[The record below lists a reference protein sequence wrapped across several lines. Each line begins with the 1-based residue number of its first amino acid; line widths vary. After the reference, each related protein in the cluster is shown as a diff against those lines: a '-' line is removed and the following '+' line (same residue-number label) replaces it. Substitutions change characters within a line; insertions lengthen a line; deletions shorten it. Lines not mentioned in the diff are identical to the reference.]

1 MNMFERIIALLN
13 DAALDPGLWPEAS
26 GLIDELLGTHGCTLA
41 SGDGET
47 EADYRTHFMWICHR
61 GQRRRD
67 VERFWYETYYPL
79 DERIPRLRRL
89 PYNRLFHVAELYT
102 EEERKTSEAYKVL
115 RTVGHAGNA
124 IDVRLDGLRGSR
136 ILWEINDRVDG
147 EGWSSAQHDTI
158 RRLLPHVRQT
168 VHVQQTLAHAN
179 ALGETLT
186 ELLDRTGLGMV
197 QLDARGRIVAAND
210 RAQDVLRRGDGLL
223 DREGFLVARARQ
235 DDDRLQALLNRALP
249 PYGAQGSGGSTIV
262 RRSGALRPLMLRLCP
277 VGRRQ
282 ASFPA
287 WPVAALVL
295 IVDPETEQVI
305 DPAEVAA
312 VFDLTRME
320 GRVAVMLARGM
331 SVSQIAASTGRKEST
346 IRSHVKSMLAKHG
359 CTRQAELARM
369 VQSLAAAGQ
378 GRS

>member
-1 MNMFERIIALLN
+1 MNMFERTLASLN
-13 DAALDPGLWPEAS
+13 DAALDPGRWPKAS
-26 GLIDELLGTHGCTLA
+26 GLIDEVLGTRGSTLA
-41 SGDGET
+41 CGDGET
-47 EADYRTHFMWICHR
+47 AADYRTHFMWICHR

-89 PYNRLFHVAELYT
+89 PFYRLCHITDLYT
-102 EEERKTSEAYKVL
+102 EEERKASEAYNTL
-115 RTVGHAGNA
+115 QTVGHAGNA
-124 IDVRLDGLRGSR
+124 IDVRLDGTKGSR

-147 EGWSSAQHDTI
+147 EAWSSTQLDTI

-168 VHVQQTLAHAN
+168 VHVQQAMAHAN
-179 ALGETLT
+179 ALGKTLT
-186 ELLDRTGLGMV
+186 ELLDSTGLGIV
-197 QLDARGRIVAAND
+197 QLDARGRIAAAND
-210 RAQDVLRRGDGLL
+210 RARDVLRRGDGLF
-223 DREGFLVARARQ
+223 DRDGFLAARSRL

-249 PYGAQGSGGSTIV
+249 PFGAQGSGGSTIV
-262 RRSGALRPLMLRLCP
+262 RRSGALHPLLLRLCP

-295 IVDPETEQVI
+295 IVDPEEEQVV
-305 DPAEVAA
+305 DPAEAAA

-320 GRVAVMLARGM
+320 SRVAALLARGK

-346 IRSHVKSMLAKHG
+346 IRSHVKNMLAKHG

-369 VQSLAAAGQ
+369 VQSLGSAGN